1 MRDLMKEGNISRKIQ
16 LAASSLKA
24 RMFRN
29 NVGLFTTQDGRKIRT
44 GLCVGS
50 SDLIGWTRI
59 EVTEEMVG
67 VEIAVFTA
75 LEVKTPTGRATKEQL
90 AFISAVRDSGGIAA
104 VVRSAAELHE
114 VLKHQK
120 TEGKDDADE
129 I

>member
-1 MRDLMKEGNISRKIQ
+1 MPQSEGNIQRAIQ

-24 RMFRN
+24 RLFRN
-29 NVGLFTTQDGRKIRT
+29 NVGLFKTKDNRKVRT

-50 SDLIGWTRI
+50 SDLIGWTKI
-59 EVTEEMVG
+59 EVTPDMVG
-67 VEIAVFTA
+67 TELAVFTA
-75 LEVKTPTGRATKEQL
+75 LEVKTPTGKATEEQL
-90 AFISAVRDSGGIAA
+90 NFITAVRDSGGIAA

-114 VLKHQK
+114 VLRHQK